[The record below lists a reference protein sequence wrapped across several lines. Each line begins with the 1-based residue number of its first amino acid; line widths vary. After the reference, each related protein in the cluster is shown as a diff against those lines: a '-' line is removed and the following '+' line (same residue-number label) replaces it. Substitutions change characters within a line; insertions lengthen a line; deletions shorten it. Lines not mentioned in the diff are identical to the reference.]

1 MKPKHEMQTS
11 HIIKCVGRIICVICG
26 LVLFLQI
33 GCQEQA
39 KPSEELTAMPRPG
52 EPSPKIEFEELTYDF
67 GQVGPNVKQ
76 TGQFKFTN
84 TGKALLKI
92 TKVGRCCGVVTKLD
106 KMEYEPGE
114 SGALIVEWNSGP
126 MESTMTRQL
135 VVHSNDPNTPATN
148 LTIKAT
154 VVLQIDW
161 EPKRLKLF
169 LDEENAGC
177 SKITINS
184 IDNQPF
190 SITGFKSTADCITAD
205 YDSSIQAPKFVLEPK
220 VDIEKLQKNLKGR
233 IIISLSHPQGDTAI
247 ILYSVLPKYTVNPPL
262 LIIFNAEPEKPIVR
276 KISVLNNYGKDFEIE
291 SLSSEND
298 VVTVKI
304 LEKTKIRNG
313 YQLDVEITPPADE
326 GKTRFSDLFTV
337 NIKDGE
343 KLLIRCNGYY
353 IKRQTEAKT
362 QESTLEKPDQSN

>member
-1 MKPKHEMQTS
+1 MKRKFEIHTS
-11 HIIKCVGRIICVICG
+11 QMIFVICG

-39 KPSEELTAMPRPG
+39 KLTEKPLPAI
-52 EPSPKIEFEELTYDF
+52 KFETLVYDF
-67 GQVGPNVKQ
+67 GKVGPNAKH
-76 TGQFKFTN
+76 TGEFKFTN
-84 TGKALLKI
+84 VGQGLLNI
-92 TKVGRCCGVVTKLD
+92 TKVGKCCGVVTRLD

-114 SGALIVEWNSGP
+114 SGVLEVEWNSGP
-126 MESTMTRQL
+126 RESTMTRKL
-135 VVHSNDPNTPATN
+135 VVHSDDPNNPATN
-148 LTIKAT
+148 LTIKAE

-177 SKITINS
+177 SKITISS
-184 IDNQPF
+184 IDNRPF
-190 SITGFKSTADCITAD
+190 SVTGFKSTVDCITAD
-205 YDSSIQAPKFVLEPK
+205 FDPSVKATKFVLEPK
-220 VDIEKLQKNLKGR
+220 VDIEKLQKSLKGR
-233 IIISLSHPQGDTAI
+233 INISLDHPMGDTAV
-247 ILYSVLPKYTVNPPL
+247 ILFSVLPKYTVNPPL
-262 LIIFNAEPEKPIVR
+262 LIIFNAESEKAIVR

-304 LEKTKIRNG
+304 LEKSKIRNG

-326 GKTRFSDLFTV
+326 GETRFTDSFSV

-343 KLLIRCNGYY
+343 KLPIRCNGYY
-353 IKRQTEAKT
+353 TKRKTEDKT
-362 QESTLEKPDQSN
+362 QESTLEKPDQSK

>member
-1 MKPKHEMQTS
+1 MKPKHEIQMS
-11 HIIKCVGRIICVICG
+11 HITKRVGRIICVICG
-26 LVLFLQI
+26 LVFFLQI

-39 KPSEELTAMPRPG
+39 KPSEELTAMPKPG
-52 EPSPKIEFEELTYDF
+52 EPLPKIEFEELTYDF
-67 GQVGPNVKQ
+67 GEVGPNAKQ

-106 KMEYEPGE
+106 KMDYEPGE
-114 SGALIVEWNSGP
+114 SGVLIVEWNSGP
-126 MESTMTRQL
+126 RESTMTRQL

-161 EPKRLKLF
+161 EPKKLNLF

-177 SKITINS
+177 SKITIKS
-184 IDNQPF
+184 IDNKQF
-190 SITGFKSTADCITAD
+190 SVTGFKSTADCITAD
-205 YDSSIQAPKFVLEPK
+205 YDSSVQATTFVLEPK

-291 SLSSEND
+291 SMSSKND
-298 VVTVKI
+298 VVAMKI
-304 LEKTKIRNG
+304 LEKKKIRNG
-313 YQLDVEITPPADE
+313 YQLDVEITPPAADGNPKFMDE
-326 GKTRFSDLFTV
+326 FSLK
-337 NIKDGE
+337 IKDDE
-343 KLLIRCNGYY
+343 NLTIKCNGYY
-353 IKRQTEAKT
+353 SKR
-362 QESTLEKPDQSN
+362 KPDLETQ